1 MYLLWMFKQT
11 IMQWWCYLSQC
22 GVAFYVLMTFF
33 AYWSLLLLCQ
43 CIQGLPE
50 GALRRIILTASGGA
64 FRDWPVDK
72 LKDVKVADA
81 LKHPNWN
88 MGKKITVD
96 SATLFN
102 KGLEVIE
109 AHYLFGS
116 EYDDIEIVIHPQS
129 IIHSMVETQVSFCYK
144 LY

>member
-1 MYLLWMFKQT
+1 MV
-11 IMQWWCYLSQC
+11 CYLSQC
-22 GVAFYVLMTFF
+22 GVAFYVFMTFF

-64 FRDWPVDK
+64 FRQVHSHMCLCTSGNIQIHLISIDHYRDWPVDK

-102 KGLEVIE
+102 KV
-109 AHYLFGS
+109 
-116 EYDDIEIVIHPQS
+116 
-129 IIHSMVETQVSFCYK
+129 T
-144 LY
+144 

>member
-1 MYLLWMFKQT
+1 
-11 IMQWWCYLSQC
+11 LS
-22 GVAFYVLMTFF
+22 
-33 AYWSLLLLCQ
+33 
-43 CIQGLPE
+43 E

-64 FRDWPVDK
+64 FRQVHPLRVICTSGNIRIHLISINHDRDWSVDR

-102 KGLEVIE
+102 K
-109 AHYLFGS
+109 
-116 EYDDIEIVIHPQS
+116 
-129 IIHSMVETQVSFCYK
+129 VS
-144 LY
+144 

>member
-1 MYLLWMFKQT
+1 LY
-11 IMQWWCYLSQC
+11 
-22 GVAFYVLMTFF
+22 
-33 AYWSLLLLCQ
+33 Q

-64 FRDWPVDK
+64 FRQVHPLCVICTSGNIRIPLISIDHDRDWPVDR

-102 KGLEVIE
+102 K
-109 AHYLFGS
+109 
-116 EYDDIEIVIHPQS
+116 
-129 IIHSMVETQVSFCYK
+129 VS
-144 LY
+144 